1 MEGDSRYK
9 LFRNFMVNELGIT
22 RADIEKWTKEAV
34 SQQVE
39 KIAGQLNVEQMA
51 TAAVQKALI
60 GPYGKMGHEFEQ
72 IVKTQVIKAIG
83 DKIKVSTS

>member
-22 RADIEKWTKEAV
+22 RGDIEKWTKEAV

-39 KIAGQLNVEQMA
+39 KIAGQINVEVLA
-51 TAAVQKALI
+51 TSAVQKALI
-60 GPYGKMGHEFEQ
+60 GNYGGMSSEFKD
-72 IVKTQVIKAIG
+72 IVKAQVAKAIEG
-83 DKIKVSTS
+83 KVKVSVG

>member
-22 RADIEKWTKEAV
+22 RGDIEKWTKEAV
-34 SQQVE
+34 DQQVT
-39 KIAGQLNVEQMA
+39 KITGQLNVEAMA

-60 GPYGKMGHEFEQ
+60 GGYGGMTHDFQK
-72 IVKTQVIKAIG
+72 IVKEQVAKAIG